1 LVAKQA
7 LGRGLKALLPDTPRA
22 RVGLVEL
29 PIDRIDA
36 NPSQPRH
43 SFSETDLAELA
54 ASISQ
59 HGVLQPVLV
68 SETTDGHYR
77 LVAGERRWRAAR
89 MAGLATVPAIIR
101 EQLDE
106 DRHLELALVENIQR
120 RDLTALEEAR
130 AFEQLRVGLGLSQ
143 AEIAERV
150 GIDRSTVANA
160 LRLLKLP
167 DDLQALVEDGSLSGG
182 HARALLAFANDDE
195 RRSWARRAVEAGL
208 TVRDLERAAASG
220 RPAHGR
226 ARRSRAVQDPNLRV
240 AEERLSLHLGAR
252 VEIRSRRRGG
262 MIVISCPDEA
272 ELMRVFDRLMEG
284 S

>member
-1 LVAKQA
+1 MVAKQA

-36 NPSQPRH
+36 NPRQPRH
-43 SFSETDLAELA
+43 NFSEADLAELA

-101 EQLDE
+101 EHLDE
-106 DRHLELALVENIQR
+106 DRHLELALVENLQR

-143 AEIAERV
+143 AEIADRV

-167 DDLQALVEDGSLSGG
+167 DDLQALVEDGSLTGG

-208 TVRDLERAAASG
+208 TVRDLERAAARG
-220 RPAHGR
+220 RPAQGR
-226 ARRSRAVQDPNLRV
+226 PRRPQTAQDPNLRV
-240 AEERLSLHLGAR
+240 AEERLSLHLGAK

>member
-29 PIDRIDA
+29 PIDRIDP
-36 NPSQPRH
+36 NPLQPRH
-43 SFSETDLAELA
+43 NFSEADLAELA

-68 SETTDGHYR
+68 SETFDGHYR

-106 DRHLELALVENIQR
+106 DRHLELALVENLQR
-120 RDLTALEEAR
+120 RDLTPLEEAR

-143 AEIAERV
+143 AEIADRV

-167 DDLQALVEDGSLSGG
+167 DDLQALVEDGSLTGG
-182 HARALLAFANDDE
+182 HARALLAFASDDE

-208 TVRDLERAAASG
+208 TVRDLERAAARG
-220 RPAHGR
+220 RPAQGR
-226 ARRSRAVQDPNLRV
+226 PRRSRTVQDPNLRV
-240 AEERLSLHLGAR
+240 AEERLSLHLGAK

-284 S
+284 N

>member
-1 LVAKQA
+1 MTKQA
-7 LGRGLKALLPDTPRA
+7 LGRGLKALLPETPRA

-29 PIDRIDA
+29 PVDRIEP
-36 NPSQPRH
+36 NPQQPRH
-43 SFSETDLAELA
+43 SFAEADLAELA

-68 SETTDGHYR
+68 SETADGRYR

-89 MAGLATVPAIIR
+89 MAGLATVPAVVR
-101 EQLDE
+101 ERLDA
-106 DRHLELALVENIQR
+106 DHHLELALVENLQR
-120 RDLTALEEAR
+120 RDLTPLEEAR
-130 AFEQLRVGLGLSQ
+130 AFEQLRAGLGLSQ

-167 DDLQALVEDGSLSGG
+167 ADLQAMVEDGSLTGG
-182 HARALLAFANDDE
+182 HARALLAFASDDE

-208 TVRDLERAAASG
+208 SVRDLERAAA
-220 RPAHGR
+220 R
-226 ARRSRAVQDPNLRV
+226 ARSPETAARTRRRAQDPNLRA
-240 AEERLSLHLGAR
+240 AEERLSLHLGAK
-252 VEIRSRRRGG
+252 VEIRARRRGG
-262 MIVISCPDEA
+262 VILISCADQA

>member
-1 LVAKQA
+1 VAKQA

-29 PIDRIDA
+29 PVDHLEP
-36 NPSQPRH
+36 NPRQPRH
-43 SFSETDLAELA
+43 SFSEADLAELA
-54 ASISQ
+54 ASIAQ
-59 HGVLQPVLV
+59 YGVLQPVLV
-68 SETTDGHYR
+68 SETTDGRYR

-101 EQLDE
+101 ERLDD
-106 DRHLELALVENIQR
+106 DR
-120 RDLTALEEAR
+120 
-130 AFEQLRVGLGLSQ
+130 LGLSQ
-143 AEIAERV
+143 AEIADRV

-167 DDLQALVEDGSLSGG
+167 ADLQAMVEDGSLTGG
-182 HARALLAFANDDE
+182 HARALLAFASDDE
-195 RRSWARRAVEAGL
+195 RRSWAERAVEAGL
-208 TVRDLERAAASG
+208 SVRDLERAAARGRSTQAG
-220 RPAHGR
+220 GRRRRPA
-226 ARRSRAVQDPNLRV
+226 QDPNLQV
-240 AEERLSLHLGAR
+240 AEERLSLHLGAK

-262 MIVISCPDEA
+262 QIVISCPDQA